1 MKINQNHE
9 FRGVFGVE
17 DYVRRVLLAIPASN
31 MKADNETDA
40 EKQDLAYLGAVWRPL
55 GLEDASLLSSKGIS
69 WV

>member
-17 DYVRRVLLAIPASN
+17 DYVRLAIPASN

-55 GLEDASLLSSKGIS
+55 GLEDAHF
-69 WV
+69 